1 MKTQEGCPGYTIERK
16 KSEAVWALGTGNTKV
31 QVSTLLLTSFV
42 TLDRL
47 FNLSELWCSH
57 L

>member
-1 MKTQEGCPGYTIERK
+1 MKAQEGCPGYTIERK
-16 KSEAVWALGTGNTKV
+16 RSEAVWALGIGNTKV
-31 QVSTLLLTSFV
+31 QVSALLLTSFV

>member
-1 MKTQEGCPGYTIERK
+1 MKTQEGCPGYTIERI